1 MRIEGKD
8 YRTIWFEDNV
18 VKIIDQ
24 TKLPHQ
30 FIIKDLK
37 TIKDA
42 INAIKIM
49 EVRGAPLIGATA
61 AYGLVLAIIEN
72 NDQSFL
78 KKSAD
83 ELISSRPTAI
93 NLRWAVDRM
102 MNKLSGL
109 NSDKILEIALNEAKD
124 ICEEDI
130 KFCENIGLNG
140 LKIIEE
146 IYNKKKDT
154 VNILTHCNAGWLATI
169 NWGTATS
176 PIYHA
181 HKKGIPVHVW
191 ADETRPRN
199 QGANLT
205 SYELNEEGIK
215 NTIIA
220 DNTGG
225 ILMQRGE
232 VDMCI
237 VGTDRTLANGDVCNK
252 VGTYLKAL
260 AAHDNKIPFYVAL
273 PSSTIDWNIKDHKDI
288 PIDDTKIWAQRLSY
302 VGELGYELYVEV
314 KDAKKIYELIIEKG
328 KDHNLSNCGMH
339 AMDIMR
345 MESGFLHWGHDISP
359 EENQYQAGLS
369 FTISNKKNV
378 DFIGKSALEKID
390 KEKIKTRFAK
400 FTLKDSKPGEP
411 LLLHDEPIYL
421 EDKIIGR
428 STSGNYSFNF
438 KKNLTFGY
446 INNDFSNEE
455 LQNKNLFIEVEKK
468 KYPIEIS
475 NKPLKQTNFKNN

>member
-1 MRIEGKD
+1 MKIEGRE
-8 YRTIWFEDNV
+8 YRTIWFENNV

-37 TIKDA
+37 TVKDS
-42 INAIKIM
+42 INAIKLM

-78 KKSAD
+78 KKSA
-83 ELISSRPTAI
+83 ENLINSRPTAI
-93 NLRWAVDRM
+93 NLKWAVDRM
-102 MNKLSGL
+102 MKRLSGN
-109 NSDKILEIALNEAKD
+109 NSNKILEIALNEAKE

-130 KFCENIGLNG
+130 KFCQNIGLNG

-146 IYNKKKDT
+146 IYNRKKDK

-237 VGTDRTLANGDVCNK
+237 VGTDRTLSNGDVCNK
-252 VGTYLKAL
+252 IGTYLKAL
-260 AAHDNKIPFYVAL
+260 AAHDNNVPFYVAL
-273 PSSTIDWNIKDHKDI
+273 PSSTIDWNIKDAKDI
-288 PIDDTKIWAQRLSY
+288 PIEERNSEELSHVEGIDENNKIKKVLIYPAKSKAMNLAFDVTPAKY
-302 VGELGYELYVEV
+302 VTGLITERGIS
-314 KDAKKIYELIIEKG
+314 DASSEGLKKLFKCSGRTYCSPPKATIILLEDRHLLI
-328 KDHNLSNCGMH
+328 S
-339 AMDIMR
+339 
-345 MESGFLHWGHDISP
+345 SFLDIS
-359 EENQYQAGLS
+359 
-369 FTISNKKNV
+369 T
-378 DFIGKSALEKID
+378 
-390 KEKIKTRFAK
+390 
-400 FTLKDSKPGEP
+400 TLV
-411 LLLHDEPIYL
+411 LICL
-421 EDKIIGR
+421 
-428 STSGNYSFNF
+428 
-438 KKNLTFGY
+438 
-446 INNDFSNEE
+446 
-455 LQNKNLFIEVEKK
+455 
-468 KYPIEIS
+468 
-475 NKPLKQTNFKNN
+475 

>member
-1 MRIEGKD
+1 MKIEGKEH
-8 YRTIWFEDNV
+8 RTIWFENNV

-30 FIIKDLK
+30 FVIKDLK
-37 TIKDA
+37 TLKES
-42 INAIKIM
+42 INAIKTM

-61 AYGLVLAIIEN
+61 AYGLVLAILEN

-78 KKSAD
+78 KKSAT
-83 ELISSRPTAI
+83 ELINSRPTAI
-93 NLRWAVDRM
+93 NLKWAVDRM
-102 MNKLSGL
+102 MNKISGL
-109 NSDKILEIALNEAKD
+109 NSDKILDIAINEAHD

-130 KFCENIGLNG
+130 KFCKNIGLNG
-140 LKIIEE
+140 LKIIEN

-225 ILMQRGE
+225 ILMQRGQ

-237 VGTDRTLANGDVCNK
+237 VGTDRTLSNGDVCNK

-260 AAHDNKIPFYVAL
+260 AAKDNNVPFYVAL
-273 PSSTIDWNIKDHKDI
+273 PSSTIDWKIKNSKDI
-288 PIDDTKIWAQRLSY
+288 PIEERSSEELSKIEG
-302 VGELGYELYVEV
+302 VDEGGKV
-314 KDAKKIYELIIEKG
+314 KKVRIYPNKSRAINLAFDVTPAKYITGLITEKG
-328 KDHNLSNCGMH
+328 ICEASEK
-339 AMDIMR
+339 
-345 MESGFLHWGHDISP
+345 
-359 EENQYQAGLS
+359 GL
-369 FTISNKKNV
+369 
-378 DFIGKSALEKID
+378 
-390 KEKIKTRFAK
+390 
-400 FTLKDSKPGEP
+400 
-411 LLLHDEPIYL
+411 
-421 EDKIIGR
+421 
-428 STSGNYSFNF
+428 
-438 KKNLTFGY
+438 
-446 INNDFSNEE
+446 
-455 LQNKNLFIEVEKK
+455 KNLFK
-468 KYPIEIS
+468 
-475 NKPLKQTNFKNN
+475 

>member
-1 MRIEGKD
+1 MKIEDKE
-8 YRTIWFEDNV
+8 YCTIWFDEKNKT

-37 TIKDA
+37 AVKDA
-42 INAIKIM
+42 INAIKTM

-78 KKSAD
+78 KKSSED
-83 ELISSRPTAI
+83 LINSRPTAI
-93 NLRWAVDRM
+93 NLKWAVDRM
-102 MNKLSGL
+102 MKKLSGV
-109 NSDKILEIALNEAKD
+109 NSNEILSLALNEVKE
-124 ICEEDI
+124 ICEEDV

-191 ADETRPRN
+191 VDETRPRN

-205 SYELNEEGIK
+205 SYELNEEEVP

-237 VGTDRTLANGDVCNK
+237 VGTDRTLSTGDVANK
-252 VGTYLKAL
+252 IGTYLKAL
-260 AAHDNKIPFYVAL
+260 AAKDNNVPFYVAL
-273 PSSTIDWNIKDHKDI
+273 PSSTIDWKIKDFKDI
-288 PIDDTKIWAQRLSY
+288 PIEERNSEELSHIDGLDENNN
-302 VGELGYELYVEV
+302 V
-314 KDAKKIYELIIEKG
+314 KKILIYPKKSKTMNLAFDVTPAKYVTGLITEKG
-328 KDHNLSNCGMH
+328 VCEASED
-339 AMDIMR
+339 
-345 MESGFLHWGHDISP
+345 
-359 EENQYQAGLS
+359 GL
-369 FTISNKKNV
+369 KK
-378 DFIGKSALEKID
+378 L
-390 KEKIKTRFAK
+390 
-400 FTLKDSKPGEP
+400 
-411 LLLHDEPIYL
+411 
-421 EDKIIGR
+421 
-428 STSGNYSFNF
+428 F
-438 KKNLTFGY
+438 K
-446 INNDFSNEE
+446 
-455 LQNKNLFIEVEKK
+455 
-468 KYPIEIS
+468 
-475 NKPLKQTNFKNN
+475 

>member
-1 MRIEGKD
+1 MKIKGQE
-8 YRTIWFEDNV
+8 YRTIWFENNI

-24 TKLPHQ
+24 TKLPHK
-30 FIIKDLK
+30 FTIKELK

-42 INAIKIM
+42 VNAIKVM

-61 AYGLVLAIIEN
+61 AYGLVLSIIEN

-78 KKSAD
+78 KKSAED
-83 ELISSRPTAI
+83 LIKSRPTAI
-93 NLRWAVDRM
+93 NLKWAVDRI

-109 NSDKILEIALNEAKD
+109 NSDKILDIAINEAKQ
-124 ICEEDI
+124 ICEEDV
-130 KFCENIGLNG
+130 KFCENIGING

-205 SYELNEEGIK
+205 SYELNEEK
-215 NTIIA
+215 VPNTIIA

-232 VDMCI
+232 VDLCI

-260 AAHDNKIPFYVAL
+260 AAYDNNIPFFVAL
-273 PSSTIDWNIKDHKDI
+273 PSSTIDWNIKDHKNI
-288 PIDDTKIWAQRLSY
+288 PIEKRNSEELSY
-302 VGELGYELYVEV
+302 IEGLDEKGVV
-314 KDAKKIYELIIEKG
+314 KKIQIYPKNSKAMNLAFDVTPAKYVTGLITEKG
-328 KDHNLSNCGMH
+328 VCEASTK
-339 AMDIMR
+339 
-345 MESGFLHWGHDISP
+345 
-359 EENQYQAGLS
+359 GL
-369 FTISNKKNV
+369 KK
-378 DFIGKSALEKID
+378 L
-390 KEKIKTRFAK
+390 
-400 FTLKDSKPGEP
+400 
-411 LLLHDEPIYL
+411 
-421 EDKIIGR
+421 
-428 STSGNYSFNF
+428 F
-438 KKNLTFGY
+438 K
-446 INNDFSNEE
+446 
-455 LQNKNLFIEVEKK
+455 
-468 KYPIEIS
+468 
-475 NKPLKQTNFKNN
+475 

>member
-1 MRIEGKD
+1 MKIEGKE
-8 YRTIWFEDNV
+8 YRTIWFDEKNKV

-37 TIKDA
+37 KVKDA

-78 KKSAD
+78 KKSA
-83 ELISSRPTAI
+83 ENLINSRPTAI
-93 NLRWAVDRM
+93 NLKWAVDRM
-102 MNKLSGL
+102 MNKLSGV
-109 NSDKILEIALNEAKD
+109 NSDKILEIALNEAKE
-124 ICEEDI
+124 ICEEDV

-146 IYNKKKDT
+146 IYNKKKNT

-205 SYELNEEGIK
+205 SYELNEENVP

-225 ILMQRGE
+225 ILMQRGR

-252 VGTYLKAL
+252 IGTYLKAL
-260 AAHDNKIPFYVAL
+260 AAKDNNVPFYVAL
-273 PSSTIDWNIKDHKDI
+273 PSSTIDWDIKNYKDI
-288 PIDDTKIWAQRLSY
+288 PIEERNSEELSHIEGLDENGN
-302 VGELGYELYVEV
+302 V
-314 KDAKKIYELIIEKG
+314 KKIQIYPKKSKTMNLAFDITPAKYVTGLITEKG
-328 KDHNLSNCGMH
+328 ICEAST
-339 AMDIMR
+339 
-345 MESGFLHWGHDISP
+345 E
-359 EENQYQAGLS
+359 GL
-369 FTISNKKNV
+369 KK
-378 DFIGKSALEKID
+378 L
-390 KEKIKTRFAK
+390 
-400 FTLKDSKPGEP
+400 
-411 LLLHDEPIYL
+411 
-421 EDKIIGR
+421 
-428 STSGNYSFNF
+428 F
-438 KKNLTFGY
+438 K
-446 INNDFSNEE
+446 
-455 LQNKNLFIEVEKK
+455 
-468 KYPIEIS
+468 
-475 NKPLKQTNFKNN
+475 

>member
-1 MRIEGKD
+1 MKIQGKE
-8 YRTIWFEDNV
+8 YRTIWFENNV

-24 TKLPHQ
+24 TKLPHK

-37 TIKDA
+37 TVKDA
-42 INAIKIM
+42 INAIKVM

-61 AYGLVLAIIEN
+61 AYGLVLAILEN

-78 KKSAD
+78 KKSAED
-83 ELISSRPTAI
+83 LISSRPTAI
-93 NLRWAVDRM
+93 NLKWAVERM
-102 MNKLSGL
+102 INKLLGV
-109 NSDKILEIALNEAKD
+109 NSDKILEIALNEAKE

-140 LKIIEE
+140 LKIIES

-205 SYELNEEGIK
+205 SYELNEEKIP

-225 ILMQRGE
+225 ILMQRGQ

-252 VGTYLKAL
+252 IGTYLKAL
-260 AAHDNKIPFYVAL
+260 AAKDNNVPFYVAL
-273 PSSTIDWNIKDHKDI
+273 PSSTIDWDIKNYKDI
-288 PIDDTKIWAQRLSY
+288 PIEERNSEELSHIE
-302 VGELGYELYVEV
+302 GLDENGNI
-314 KDAKKIYELIIEKG
+314 KKIQIYPKKSKSMNLAFDVTPAKYVTGLITEKG
-328 KDHNLSNCGMH
+328 VCEAS
-339 AMDIMR
+339 
-345 MESGFLHWGHDISP
+345 
-359 EENQYQAGLS
+359 
-369 FTISNKKNV
+369 
-378 DFIGKSALEKID
+378 EKG
-390 KEKIKTRFAK
+390 
-400 FTLKDSKPGEP
+400 LKD
-411 LLLHDEPIYL
+411 
-421 EDKIIGR
+421 
-428 STSGNYSFNF
+428 
-438 KKNLTFGY
+438 
-446 INNDFSNEE
+446 
-455 LQNKNLFIEVEKK
+455 LFR
-468 KYPIEIS
+468 
-475 NKPLKQTNFKNN
+475 